1 MNNIF
6 FIICKNKVKNILKT
20 KTLESKIDFINAYNI
35 HQAKYP
41 IIFFGKQK

>member
-1 MNNIF
+1 MNTIF
-6 FIICKNKVKNILKT
+6 YHMQNKVKNILKT
-20 KTLESKIDFINAYNI
+20 KTPESKIDFINAYNI